1 MINITV
7 NGTTKEFENNV
18 KVLAIAESFCGKNND
33 IVLAKVNGKLKELW
47 KTVNTD
53 AEVELYDAL
62 APEARKT
69 YERAL
74 LYVFIKAV
82 HDCFTQDEI
91 TSVSVEYSIG
101 NAIYCELHGP
111 AARDENGGHPP
122 VTVATLNKIRARME
136 EIIAANLKFEKH
148 TLTTE
153 EAVKRFK
160 ACNLTDKERLF
171 KYRRVS
177 TTNVYELD
185 GYTDYF
191 YGYMPSRTGIL
202 KYYDIL
208 GYDRGIMV
216 VIPESGDMN
225 PPAKPTWEP
234 RKMLF
239 NELHESS
246 EWGKLMGIRDVGD
259 LNNTV
264 AAGDI
269 QDMILV
275 QEALQEKRIG
285 QIAEMIA
292 KEKSKR
298 VVLIAG
304 PSSSGKTTFSH
315 RLSIELR
322 TFGLHPHPL
331 GMDDYFVEREN
342 TPKDENG
349 NYDFECLEA
358 LDIKLFN
365 DNINDLL
372 AGKEVAMPTYN
383 FKTGKREYRG
393 NTLKLGPEDILV
405 IEGIHGLDP
414 KLSYQIPDESK
425 FKIYISALTQLNIDE
440 HNRIP
445 TTDGR
450 LLRRMVRDART
461 RGHSAAKTIKM
472 WPSVRKGEEKYIF
485 PFQEEADVMFNS
497 ALIYELAVLKQYAEP
512 LLFGIDKSEPEY
524 VEAKRLLKF
533 LDYFVG
539 VPADEIPNNSICRE
553 FVGGSY
559 FPV

>member
-1 MINITV
+1 MIKITV
-7 NGTTKEFENNV
+7 GDTTKEFDNNV
-18 KVLAIAESFCGKNND
+18 KVLAIAEEFCGKNND

-53 AEVELYDAL
+53 AKVELYDAM

-82 HDCFTQDEI
+82 HDCFSQDEI

-136 EIIAANLKFEKH
+136 EIVAANLKFEKH

-191 YGYMPSRTGIL
+191 YGYMPSRTGVL

-216 VIPESGDMN
+216 VIPESGDKN
-225 PPAKPTWEP
+225 PPAKPAWEP

-472 WPSVRKGEEKYIF
+472 WPSVRKGEEMYIF

-553 FVGGSY
+553 FIGGSY